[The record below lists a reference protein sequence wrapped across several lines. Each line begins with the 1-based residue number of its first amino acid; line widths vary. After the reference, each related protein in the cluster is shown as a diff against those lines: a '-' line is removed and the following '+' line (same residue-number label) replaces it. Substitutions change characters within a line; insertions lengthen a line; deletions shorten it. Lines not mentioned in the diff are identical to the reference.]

1 MEGRIEPLHSRE
13 VTALSTV
20 DSPVVFAVKSLLL
33 PIIPVVT
40 LWICMAAANEPLRG
54 GYFLIAVLTFLG
66 APDVLGVAR
75 IGASDEK
82 RPQGALLLEVTAR
95 WLTLVALIAA
105 VVYLAGLA
113 HTLDYGLLTTWFALT
128 PAVLF
133 VGQWA
138 ARQWLTRSLR
148 GRSPQRAVIVGATE
162 LGTRLEAALHSDS
175 LLRTD
180 VVGYFDDL
188 PGEYLT
194 AKIGSPLIGETSGLA
209 DFVKHNRIDQVF
221 ITLPMSRD
229 ARIVAM
235 LEALHDSTAS
245 IYFVPDIF
253 AFNLIQARFD
263 ILGGVPVVAVRE
275 TPFYGA
281 AWLVKRLSD
290 IAIAS
295 AAVLLLAPL
304 LLVAACAIRLDSRGP
319 VLFRQKR
326 YGLDGREILVFKFR
340 SMSVTEDG
348 KTAFSAA
355 ARGDS
360 RITRVGAFIRRT
372 SIDELPQLFN
382 VLEGSMSIVGPRP
395 HPVAMNEHY
404 RREIP
409 SYMVRHKV
417 KPGITGWAQVNGYRG
432 GDDIDSMRKRIEL
445 DLAYLRHWSLWL
457 DLRILFKTITVVLT
471 DRHAF

>member
-1 MEGRIEPLHSRE
+1 L
-13 VTALSTV
+13 
-20 DSPVVFAVKSLLL
+20 
-33 PIIPVVT
+33 
-40 LWICMAAANEPLRG
+40 
-54 GYFLIAVLTFLG
+54 
-66 APDVLGVAR
+66 AR
-75 IGASDEK
+75 VGPQDDQ
-82 RPQGALLLEVTAR
+82 RPQGGLLLEIVAR
-95 WLTLVALIAA
+95 WITLVALVGI
-105 VVYLAGLA
+105 VLYLAGLA
-113 HTLDYGLLTTWFALT
+113 PTLDFGLLTRWFLVT
-128 PAVLF
+128 PPTLF

-138 ARQWLTRSLR
+138 ARRWLMHSLR
-148 GRSPQRAVIVGATE
+148 RRQPQKAVIVGVTA
-162 LGTRLEAALHSDS
+162 LGVKLESALLADS

-180 VVGYFDDL
+180 VVGFFEDRSASRLDVQGKAPVL
-188 PGEYLT
+188 GNSAALAEYV
-194 AKIGSPLIGETSGLA
+194 ARHHIE
-209 DFVKHNRIDQVF
+209 QVF

-235 LEALHDSTAS
+235 LEELHDSTAS

-281 AWLVKRLSD
+281 AWLAKRLSD
-290 IAIAS
+290 VAIAAT
-295 AAVLLLAPL
+295 AALLLSPLL
-304 LLVAACAIRLDSRGP
+304 LLVAIAIRLDSPGP

-326 YGLDGREILVFKFR
+326 YGLDGREILVLKFR
-340 SMSVTEDG
+340 SMRVTEDG
-348 KTAFSAA
+348 KEVFSAA
-355 ARGDS
+355 ARDDA

-395 HPVAMNEHY
+395 HAVAMNEHY

-432 GDDIDSMRKRIEL
+432 GDDLESMRKRIEL

-457 DLRILFKTITVVLT
+457 DLRILVKTVSVVLT

>member
-1 MEGRIEPLHSRE
+1 MEGSVQPLNSRE

-33 PIIPVVT
+33 PIVPVIT
-40 LWICMAAANEPLRG
+40 LWSCMAAADAPLRG

-66 APDVLGVAR
+66 ASDVLGVAR
-75 IGASDEK
+75 ISAHDER
-82 RPQGALLLEVTAR
+82 RPQGAVLLEITAR
-95 WLTLVALIAA
+95 WLTLVALIAT
-105 VVYLAGLA
+105 VVYLAGLTHA
-113 HTLDYGLLTTWFALT
+113 LDSGLLMTWFVLT
-128 PAVLF
+128 PPMLF
-133 VGQWA
+133 VGQWG
-138 ARQWLTRSLR
+138 ARLWLTRSMR
-148 GRSPQRAVIVGATE
+148 RRRPQRAVIVGATE
-162 LGTRLEAALHSDS
+162 LGARLEVALRSDS

-180 VVGYFDDL
+180 IVGYFDDL
-188 PGEYLT
+188 PRVHLT
-194 AKIGSPLIGETSGLA
+194 ANIDAPLLGDTTGLPEY
-209 DFVKHNRIDQVF
+209 VTHNEIDQVF

-229 ARIVAM
+229 PRIVAM

-290 IAIAS
+290 IAIA
-295 AAVLLLAPL
+295 AAALLVLAPL
-304 LLVAACAIRLDSRGP
+304 FLAAAMAIRLDSSGP
-319 VLFRQKR
+319 IFFRQKR
-326 YGLDGREILVFKFR
+326 YGLDGREILVLKFR

-348 KTAFSAA
+348 KQEFTAA
-355 ARGDS
+355 AKGDP

-382 VLEGSMSIVGPRP
+382 ALEGSMSIVGPRP
-395 HPVAMNEHY
+395 HAVAMNEYY

-409 SYMVRHKV
+409 GYMVRHKV

-432 GDDIDSMRKRIEL
+432 GDDLESMRKRIEL

-457 DLRILFKTITVVLT
+457 DLRILFKTISVLLT

>member
-1 MEGRIEPLHSRE
+1 MEGRVEPLHSRE

-20 DSPVVFAVKSLLL
+20 DSPAVFAVKSLLL
-33 PIIPVVT
+33 PIIPVFT
-40 LWICMAAANEPLRG
+40 LWICMAAADAPLRG

-75 IGASDEK
+75 ISAHDER
-82 RPQGALLLEVTAR
+82 RPQGEVLLEITAR
-95 WLTLVALIAA
+95 WLTLVALISA
-105 VVYLAGLA
+105 VVYLAGLVPA
-113 HTLDYGLLTTWFALT
+113 LDFGLLVTWFVLT

-133 VGQWA
+133 VGQWG
-138 ARQWLTRSLR
+138 ARQWLTYSLR
-148 GRSPQRAVIVGATE
+148 RRLPHRAVIVGATE
-162 LGTRLEAALHSDS
+162 LGARLESALHSDS

-188 PGEYLT
+188 PRTYLT
-194 AKIGSPLIGETSGLA
+194 ASIVSPLLGSTDILA
-209 DFVKHNRIDQVF
+209 DYVTRNRIDQVF

-290 IAIAS
+290 IAIA
-295 AAVLLLAPL
+295 AAALILLAPL
-304 LLVAACAIRLDSRGP
+304 LIVVAIAIRLDSPGP
-319 VLFRQKR
+319 VFFRQKR
-326 YGLDGREILVFKFR
+326 YGLDGREILVLKFR

-348 KTAFSAA
+348 KQAFTAA
-355 ARGDS
+355 AKGDS
-360 RITRVGAFIRRT
+360 RITRVGALIRRT

-395 HPVAMNEHY
+395 HAVAMNEHY

-432 GDDIDSMRKRIEL
+432 GDDLESMRKRIEL

-457 DLRILFKTITVVLT
+457 DLRILFKTVSVVLT

>member
-40 LWICMAAANEPLRG
+40 LWICMTAADAPLRG

-66 APDVLGVAR
+66 APDVLGLAR
-75 IGASDEK
+75 ISASDEQ
-82 RPQGALLLEVTAR
+82 RPQGALLLEIIAR
-95 WLTLVALIAA
+95 WITLVALIAA
-105 VVYLAGLA
+105 VVYLAGVA
-113 HTLDYGLLTTWFALT
+113 HSLDFGLLILWFVLT
-128 PAVLF
+128 PVVLF

-138 ARQWLTRSLR
+138 ARQWLTHSLR
-148 GRSPQRAVIVGATE
+148 DRRPQRAVIVGATE
-162 LGTRLEAALHSDS
+162 LGARLESALRADS

-180 VVGYFDDL
+180 IVGYFDDL
-188 PGEYLT
+188 PRPYLT
-194 AKIGSPLIGETSGLA
+194 ANFTAPLLGDTNGLA
-209 DFVKHNRIDQVF
+209 DYVTHNQIDQVF

-235 LEALHDSTAS
+235 IEALHDSTAS

-295 AAVLLLAPL
+295 TALLLLTPL
-304 LLVAACAIRLDSRGP
+304 LIAVAIAIRVDSPGP

-326 YGLDGREILVFKFR
+326 YGLDGREILVLKFR

-355 ARGDS
+355 ARGDA
-360 RITRVGAFIRRT
+360 RITRVGAVIRRT

-432 GDDIDSMRKRIEL
+432 GDDIESMRKRIEL

-457 DLRILFKTITVVLT
+457 DLRILFKTVTVVLT